1 MPKNDK
7 KVFAILLA
15 AGKST
20 RFKEDKTFY
29 KIKNIPVAIKSFETL
44 NSLNFIDGIII

>member
-7 KVFAILLA
+7 KIFAILLA
-15 AGKST
+15 AGSST

-29 KIKNIPVAIKSFETL
+29 KLENTPVAIKSFER
-44 NSLNFIDGIII
+44 NKGH